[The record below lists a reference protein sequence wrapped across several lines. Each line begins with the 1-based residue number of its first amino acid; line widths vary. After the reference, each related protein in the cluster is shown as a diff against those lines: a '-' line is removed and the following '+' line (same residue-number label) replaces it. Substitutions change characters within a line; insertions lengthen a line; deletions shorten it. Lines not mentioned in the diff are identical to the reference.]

1 MIMCTVTY
9 LPVGKEDFI
18 LTHNRDEQSVRGI
31 ASMPEIRD
39 ADGLRTVYPVDPKGH
54 GTWIGMADNGK
65 AACLLNGG
73 FERHIPDPPYK
84 HSRGLVI
91 LHLFSFPG
99 TSDFIDKYEFSR
111 LEPFTLVVYDRG
123 SLYEIV
129 WDGQKVHAKNLPVDQ
144 PHIYSS
150 TSLYEP
156 AVREKRHQWFRQ
168 WLEEHPTY
176 RINDIRNFHNYGGEG
191 DSATNLVMKR
201 EEGLQT
207 VSITSIQKRDGRLE
221 MIHHDLIRDL
231 TNCLVLMLTV

>member
-1 MIMCTVTY
+1 MCTVTF

-18 LTHNRDEQSVRGI
+18 LTHNRDEQTIRGI
-31 ASMPEIRD
+31 ASMPEVRISDGIR
-39 ADGLRTVYPVDPKGH
+39 AVYPVDPKGQ

-73 FERHIPDPPYK
+73 FERHIPHPPYK

-91 LHLFSFPG
+91 LHLFSFSS
-99 TSDFIDKYEFSR
+99 TDEFIANYEFTG
-111 LEPFTLVVYDRG
+111 LEPFTLLVYDTG
-123 SLYEIV
+123 FLFEIV
-129 WDGQKVHAKNLPVDQ
+129 WDGQKVYLKNLSADQ

-156 AVREKRHQWFRQ
+156 VVREKRHQWFLQ
-168 WLEEHPTY
+168 WLKEHPVY

-191 DSATNLVMKR
+191 DSTTNLVMKR
-201 EEGLQT
+201 EKGLQT
-207 VSITSIQKRDGRLE
+207 VSITSIQKRDGRIE
-221 MIHHDLIRDL
+221 MIHHDLIKDL